1 MRKELYEAV
10 MARLTALGEIAWVDL
25 WNQNVEFIEQETA
38 WPTPA
43 VFVEFDPIIWS
54 RTKER
59 ELETR
64 GTLRL
69 HVVTLWQGSASSESE
84 EREAS
89 LAVFGLLD
97 LIRTQ
102 LEGLSGATFGRL
114 QLQESLTNHNHEEL
128 LESIEVYSYRGR
140 VKI

>member
-1 MRKELYEAV
+1 MRKEIYEAV
-10 MARLTALGEIAWVDL
+10 MARLTAMGEIAWVDL

-43 VFVEFDPIIWS
+43 VFVEFDPISWS

-59 ELETR
+59 EMETR
-64 GTLRL
+64 GALRL
-69 HVVTLWQGSASSESE
+69 HVVTQWSGSASSESA

-97 LIRTQ
+97 RIREQ
-102 LEGLSGATFGRL
+102 LEGLSGARFGRL